1 MPSALRAL
9 TLRRFNRPVRLLRGL
24 HCLVI
29 NRLTWPESEYLINPD
44 RKWLYAPVAK
54 VACSSLKRWFLA
66 AMNHEI
72 PPGSDEHTEA
82 KAHRLRELP
91 AARAL
96 RILADERYF
105 RFALVRNP
113 WARLVSAYV
122 NKFTFANH
130 SSLAVARQMRRQ
142 AAEGGVPEITFA
154 QFVGFLTRHNP
165 AGFDVH
171 WRPQHLFLRDNQ
183 FHFLGRFE
191 QISEHFAQLQERL
204 GTELPLPR
212 RNTTAWQRDED
223 GEIVA
228 DWTPAEL
235 LAQGRPPGYRRFY
248 TPELR
253 EAVRKLYARDI
264 ELFGYEFDAG

>member
-1 MPSALRAL
+1 
-9 TLRRFNRPVRLLRGL
+9 
-24 HCLVI
+24 
-29 NRLTWPESEYLINPD
+29 
-44 RKWLYAPVAK
+44 
-54 VACSSLKRWFLA
+54 
-66 AMNHEI
+66 
-72 PPGSDEHTEA
+72 
-82 KAHRLRELP
+82 
-91 AARAL
+91 
-96 RILADERYF
+96 
-105 RFALVRNP
+105 VRNP

-171 WRPQHLFLRDNQ
+171 WRPQHLFLRDNL
-183 FHFLGRFE
+183 FHFLGRFK

-212 RNTTAWQRDED
+212 RNTTSYQHNDA
-223 GEIVA
+223 GEIVSS
-228 DWTPAEL
+228 WTPAEL
-235 LAQGRPPGYRRFY
+235 LAQGKPPGYRRFY
-248 TPELR
+248 TAELR
-253 EAVRKLYARDI
+253 ETVRKLYARDI